1 MRNRSWVPR
10 RIVYTKKVIAFANLN
25 DDEVLDVVPMHEI
38 DVVRDLSILGEIAD
52 DESQYNAESVENG
65 ETSTSA
71 ENDDGNAKNVMQIET
86 SPEGYNSGRYGL
98 PY

>member
-25 DDEVLDVVPMHEI
+25 DDEVLDVVP
-38 DVVRDLSILGEIAD
+38 VRDLSILGEIAD

-71 ENDDGNAKNVMQIET
+71 ENDDSNTKNVLQIET
-86 SPEGYNSGRYGL
+86 VQDGYNSGR
-98 PY
+98 

>member
-25 DDEVLDVVPMHEI
+25 DDEVLDVIPMHEI
-38 DVVRDLSILGEIAD
+38 DVVRDLSIFGEIAD

-71 ENDDGNAKNVMQIET
+71 ENDDSNTKNVLQIET
-86 SPEGYNSGRYGL
+86 VQDGYNSGR
-98 PY
+98 